1 MNEKYKT
8 LFALIAQN
16 MENIAERAMEDDKA
30 NNDMQ
35 GYKTAKEMRSKYARL
50 HDLLTS
56 KTVEYTPVKNDIIDL
71 YIGANIILQQIKA
84 RIQKEHAAVLGYE
97 TDLIP
102 KLKQAMENEEEIE
115 KIFTIQEESNNWL

>member
-16 MENIAERAMEDDKA
+16 MESIAERAMEDDKA

-35 GYKTAKEMRSKYARL
+35 AYKTAKEMRSKYARL

-56 KTVEYTPVKNDIIDL
+56 KTVDYTPVKNDIIDL
-71 YIGANIILQQIKA
+71 YIGANIIAQQIEA
-84 RIQKEHAAVLGYE
+84 RVRREQTALQGYRL
-97 TDLIP
+97 DLIP
-102 KLKQAMENEEEIE
+102 KLEKAMKNEDEIE
-115 KIFTIQEESNNWL
+115 KIFTIQEESNN

>member
-16 MENIAERAMEDDKA
+16 MENIAERVMEDDKA
-30 NNDMQ
+30 KNDIQ
-35 GYKTAKEMRSKYARL
+35 AYKTAKEMRSKYARL

-71 YIGANIILQQIKA
+71 YIGANIIAQQVEARVKREQTALQ
-84 RIQKEHAAVLGYE
+84 GYKF
-97 TDLIP
+97 DLIP
-102 KLKQAMENEEEIE
+102 KLEKAMKSEDEIE
-115 KIFTIQEESNNWL
+115 KIFTIQEEFNN

>member
-30 NNDMQ
+30 KNDMQ
-35 GYKTAKEMRSKYARL
+35 AYKTAKEMRSKYARL

-56 KTVEYTPVKNDIIDL
+56 KTVEYIPVKNDIIDL
-71 YIGANIILQQIKA
+71 YIGANIIAQQIEA
-84 RIQKEHAAVLGYE
+84 RVKREQTALQAYRL
-97 TDLIP
+97 DLIP
-102 KLKQAMENEEEIE
+102 KLEKAMKNEDEIE
-115 KIFTIQEESNNWL
+115 KIFTIQEESNN

>member
-30 NNDMQ
+30 KNNLQ
-35 GYKTAKEMRSKYARL
+35 AYKTAKEMRSKYARL

-56 KTVEYTPVKNDIIDL
+56 KTVNYTLTKNDIIDL
-71 YIGANIILQQIKA
+71 YIGANIVAKNLEA
-84 RIQKEHAAVLGYE
+84 RIRREQTALQGYRL
-97 TDLIP
+97 DLIP
-102 KLKQAMENEEEIE
+102 KLEKAMENENEIE
-115 KIFTIQEESNNWL
+115 KIFTIQEESDN

>member
-30 NNDMQ
+30 KNDMQ
-35 GYKTAKEMRSKYARL
+35 AYKTAKEMRSKYARL

-56 KTVEYTPVKNDIIDL
+56 KTVDYTPVKNDIIDL
-71 YIGANIILQQIKA
+71 FIGANIITQQIEA
-84 RIQKEHAAVLGYE
+84 RIKQEQTAIQGYKL
-97 TDLIP
+97 DLIP
-102 KLKQAMENEEEIE
+102 KLKQAMENEDEIE
-115 KIFTIQEESNNWL
+115 KIFTIQEESSN

>member
-30 NNDMQ
+30 KNDMQ
-35 GYKTAKEMRSKYARL
+35 AYKTAKEMRSKYARL

-56 KTVEYTPVKNDIIDL
+56 KIVEYIPVKNDIIDL
-71 YIGANIILQQIKA
+71 YIGANIVAQQIEVRVKREQTA
-84 RIQKEHAAVLGYE
+84 LQGYRL
-97 TDLIP
+97 DLIP
-102 KLKQAMENEEEIE
+102 KLEKAMKNEDEIE
-115 KIFTIQEESNNWL
+115 KIFAIQEESNN

>member
-16 MENIAERAMEDDKA
+16 MESIAERAMEDDKA

-35 GYKTAKEMRSKYARL
+35 AYKTAKEMRSKYARL

-56 KTVEYTPVKNDIIDL
+56 KTVEYIPVKNDIIDL
-71 YIGANIILQQIKA
+71 YIGANLITQQIEA
-84 RIQKEHAAVLGYE
+84 RVKREQAALQAYRL
-97 TDLIP
+97 DLIP
-102 KLKQAMENEEEIE
+102 KLEKAMKNEDEIE
-115 KIFTIQEESNNWL
+115 KIFTIQEESNN

>member
-30 NNDMQ
+30 KNDMQ
-35 GYKTAKEMRSKYARL
+35 AYKTAKEMRSKYARL

-56 KTVEYTPVKNDIIDL
+56 KTVEYIPVKSDIIDL
-71 YIGANIILQQIKA
+71 YIAANIVTQQIEA
-84 RIQKEHAAVLGYE
+84 RVKREQAALQGYKL
-97 TDLIP
+97 DLIP
-102 KLKQAMENEEEIE
+102 KLEKAMKSEDEIE
-115 KIFTIQEESNNWL
+115 KIFTVQEESNN

>member
-16 MENIAERAMEDDKA
+16 MESIAERAMEDDKA
-30 NNDMQ
+30 KNDMQ
-35 GYKTAKEMRSKYARL
+35 GYKSAKEMRSKYARL

-71 YIGANIILQQIKA
+71 YIGANIVAQQIETRVRREQTA
-84 RIQKEHAAVLGYE
+84 IQGYRL
-97 TDLIP
+97 DLIP
-102 KLKQAMENEEEIE
+102 KLERAIKNEDEIE
-115 KIFTIQEESNNWL
+115 KIFTIQEESNN

>member
-30 NNDMQ
+30 KNDMQ
-35 GYKTAKEMRSKYARL
+35 AYKTAKEMRSKYARL

-56 KTVEYTPVKNDIIDL
+56 KTVEYIPVKNDIIDI
-71 YIGANIILQQIKA
+71 YIGANIVAQQIEA
-84 RIQKEHAAVLGYE
+84 RIRREQIGLQGYRL
-97 TDLIP
+97 DLIP
-102 KLKQAMENEEEIE
+102 KLEKAMKNEDEIE
-115 KIFTIQEESNNWL
+115 KIFTIQEESNN

>member
-35 GYKTAKEMRSKYARL
+35 AYKTAKEMRSKYACL

-56 KTVEYTPVKNDIIDL
+56 KTVDYTPVKNDIIDL
-71 YIGANIILQQIKA
+71 YIGANLITQQIEVRVK
-84 RIQKEHAAVLGYE
+84 REQAALQAYRL
-97 TDLIP
+97 DLIP
-102 KLKQAMENEEEIE
+102 KLEKAMKIEDEIE
-115 KIFTIQEESNNWL
+115 KIFTIQEESNN

>member
-30 NNDMQ
+30 KNDMQ
-35 GYKTAKEMRSKYARL
+35 AYKTAKEMRSKYARL

-56 KTVEYTPVKNDIIDL
+56 KTVEYIPMKNDIIDL
-71 YIGANIILQQIKA
+71 YIGANIVAQQIETRVRREQTA
-84 RIQKEHAAVLGYE
+84 IQGYRL
-97 TDLIP
+97 DLIP
-102 KLKQAMENEEEIE
+102 KLEKAMKNEDEIE
-115 KIFTIQEESNNWL
+115 KIFTIQEESND

>member
-16 MENIAERAMEDDKA
+16 MESIAERAMEDDKA

-35 GYKTAKEMRSKYARL
+35 AYKTAKEMRSKYARL

-71 YIGANIILQQIKA
+71 YIGANLITQQIEA
-84 RIQKEHAAVLGYE
+84 RVKREQAALQAYRL
-97 TDLIP
+97 DLIP
-102 KLKQAMENEEEIE
+102 KLEKAMKNEDEIE
-115 KIFTIQEESNNWL
+115 KIFTIQEESNN

>member
-30 NNDMQ
+30 KNDMQ

-56 KTVEYTPVKNDIIDL
+56 KTVEYIPVKNDIIDL
-71 YIGANIILQQIKA
+71 YIGANIIAQQIEA
-84 RIQKEHAAVLGYE
+84 RVRREQTALQGYKL
-97 TDLIP
+97 DLIP
-102 KLKQAMENEEEIE
+102 KLEKAMKNEEEIE
-115 KIFTIQEESNNWL
+115 KIFTIQEESNN

>member
-16 MENIAERAMEDDKA
+16 MESIAERAMENDKA
-30 NNDMQ
+30 KNDMQ

-56 KTVEYTPVKNDIIDL
+56 KTVDYTPVKNDIIDL
-71 YIGANIILQQIKA
+71 YIGANLITQQIEA
-84 RIQKEHAAVLGYE
+84 RVKREQAALQAYRL
-97 TDLIP
+97 DLIP
-102 KLKQAMENEEEIE
+102 KLEKAMKNEDEIE
-115 KIFTIQEESNNWL
+115 KIFTIQEESNN

>member
-30 NNDMQ
+30 KNDMQ
-35 GYKTAKEMRSKYARL
+35 AYKTAKEMRSKYARL

-71 YIGANIILQQIKA
+71 YIGANIIAQQIEA
-84 RIQKEHAAVLGYE
+84 RVKREQTALQAYRL
-97 TDLIP
+97 DLIP
-102 KLKQAMENEEEIE
+102 KLEKAMKSEDEIE
-115 KIFTIQEESNNWL
+115 KIFTIQEESNN

>member
-16 MENIAERAMEDDKA
+16 MESIAERAMEDDKA

-35 GYKTAKEMRSKYARL
+35 AYKTAKEMRSKYARL

-56 KTVEYTPVKNDIIDL
+56 KTVDYTPVKNDIIDL
-71 YIGANIILQQIKA
+71 YIGANLITQQIEA
-84 RIQKEHAAVLGYE
+84 RVRREQTAIQGYRL
-97 TDLIP
+97 DLIP
-102 KLKQAMENEEEIE
+102 KLEKAMKNEDEIE
-115 KIFTIQEESNNWL
+115 KIFTIQEESNN

>member
-35 GYKTAKEMRSKYARL
+35 AYKTAKEMRSKYARL

-71 YIGANIILQQIKA
+71 YIGANIVTQQIEA
-84 RIQKEHAAVLGYE
+84 RIKNEQAAIQGYKL
-97 TDLIP
+97 DLIP
-102 KLKQAMENEEEIE
+102 KLAKAMKNEDEIE
-115 KIFTIQEESNNWL
+115 KIFTIQEESNN

>member
-30 NNDMQ
+30 KNDMQ
-35 GYKTAKEMRSKYARL
+35 AYKTAKEMRSKYARL
-50 HDLLTS
+50 YDLLTS

-71 YIGANIILQQIKA
+71 YIAANIVTQQIEA
-84 RIQKEHAAVLGYE
+84 RVKREQAALQGYKL
-97 TDLIP
+97 DLIP
-102 KLKQAMENEEEIE
+102 KLEKAMKSEDEIE
-115 KIFTIQEESNNWL
+115 KIFTIQEESNN

>member
-30 NNDMQ
+30 KNDMQ
-35 GYKTAKEMRSKYARL
+35 AYKTAKEMRSKYARL

-56 KTVEYTPVKNDIIDL
+56 KTVEYTLVKNDIIDL
-71 YIGANIILQQIKA
+71 YIGANIVAQQIETRVRREQTA
-84 RIQKEHAAVLGYE
+84 IQGYRL
-97 TDLIP
+97 DLIP
-102 KLKQAMENEEEIE
+102 KLEKAMENEDEIE
-115 KIFTIQEESNNWL
+115 KIFAIQEEFNN

>member
-30 NNDMQ
+30 KNDMQ
-35 GYKTAKEMRSKYARL
+35 AYKTAKEMRSKYARL

-56 KTVEYTPVKNDIIDL
+56 KTVDYTPVKNDIIDL
-71 YIGANIILQQIKA
+71 FIGANIITQQIEA
-84 RIQKEHAAVLGYE
+84 RIKQEQTAIQGYKL
-97 TDLIP
+97 DLIP
-102 KLKQAMENEEEIE
+102 KLKQAMENEDEIE
-115 KIFTIQEESNNWL
+115 KIFTIQEESNN

>member
-30 NNDMQ
+30 KNDMQ
-35 GYKTAKEMRSKYARL
+35 AYKTAKEMRSKYARL

-71 YIGANIILQQIKA
+71 YIGTNIVAQQIEA
-84 RIQKEHAAVLGYE
+84 RIRREQTALQGYRLN
-97 TDLIP
+97 LIP
-102 KLKQAMENEEEIE
+102 KLEKAMKNEDEIE
-115 KIFTIQEESNNWL
+115 KIFTIQEESNN

>member
-30 NNDMQ
+30 KNDMQ
-35 GYKTAKEMRSKYARL
+35 AYKTAKEMRSKYARL

-71 YIGANIILQQIKA
+71 YIGANIVAQQIEA
-84 RIQKEHAAVLGYE
+84 RIRREQTALQGYRL
-97 TDLIP
+97 DLIP
-102 KLKQAMENEEEIE
+102 KLEKAMKNEDEIE
-115 KIFTIQEESNNWL
+115 KIFTIQEESNN